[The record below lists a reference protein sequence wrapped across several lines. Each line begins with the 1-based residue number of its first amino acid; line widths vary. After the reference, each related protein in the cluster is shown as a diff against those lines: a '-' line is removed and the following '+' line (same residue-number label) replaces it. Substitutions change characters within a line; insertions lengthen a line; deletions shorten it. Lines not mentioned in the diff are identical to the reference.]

1 MQCWDIFEL
10 DLFHIYTIFQF
21 IDAIINND
29 RCPMLVSSIGQGV
42 KNTANIL
49 VLFKLFIG
57 SLHQPV
63 LVLLLPYLV

>member
-29 RCPMLVSSIGQGV
+29 RCPMLV

-63 LVLLLPYLV
+63 SVLLLPYLV